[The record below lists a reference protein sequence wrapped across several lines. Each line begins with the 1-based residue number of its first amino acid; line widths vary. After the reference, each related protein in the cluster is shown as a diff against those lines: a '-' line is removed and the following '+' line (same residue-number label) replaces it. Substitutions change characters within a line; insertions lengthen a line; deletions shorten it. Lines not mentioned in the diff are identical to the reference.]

1 MKAPHE
7 LGAFLC
13 YNAPMFARIS
23 KNVDWILV
31 VALVPILAAGVITM
45 SSFGVE
51 TPYLLKQS
59 VWILIAFAVF
69 FGLSGIDAQV
79 FKKAGTLVWL
89 FLFGTGLLLVIFLIG
104 HTAKGATSWLDF
116 GGFSLQP
123 ADPMKLVLI
132 LVLSKY
138 LSRRHIEIANI
149 KHIFISFAYFFLPFV
164 LVFLQPDFGSAM
176 ILGAIWLGM
185 MLVSGISKKHLAI
198 LFGVGLIAFGSL
210 WLFVF
215 KPYQKA
221 RVINFVNPMADIR
234 GSGYNVYQSVI
245 AVGSGQVLGKGV
257 GYGTQS
263 RLNFLPEYKTDFIFA
278 AFAEEWGLV
287 GCIILLICFGI
298 VLWRIL
304 KIGMLGSS
312 NFEILYA
319 LGISIFFMSHIIVNV
334 GMNIGIMPVTG
345 IALPFMSYGGSHL
358 LTEFAAL
365 GILMSMRGY
374 NRSIHRDD
382 TKHEFLGL

>member
-1 MKAPHE
+1 
-7 LGAFLC
+7 
-13 YNAPMFARIS
+13 
-23 KNVDWILV
+23 
-31 VALVPILAAGVITM
+31 M
-45 SSFGVE
+45 SSLGGESSYVFKQSLWIGVAFGVFF
-51 TPYLLKQS
+51 LLS
-59 VWILIAFAVF
+59 TV
-69 FGLSGIDAQV
+69 DAQV

-89 FLFGTGLLLVIFLIG
+89 FIFGISLLLVVFLLG
-104 HTAKGATSWLDF
+104 HTAKGATSWLNF

-132 LVLSKY
+132 LVFSKY

-149 KHIFISFAYFFLPFV
+149 KHIFITFAYFFIPFV

-185 MLVSGISKKHLAI
+185 MLVSGISKKHLLTLFAI
-198 LFGVGLIAFGSL
+198 GLVAFGVL
-210 WLFVF
+210 WGFVF

-263 RLNFLPEYKTDFIFA
+263 RLSFLPEHKTDFIFA

-287 GCIILLICFGI
+287 GCIVLLACFGVVI
-298 VLWRIL
+298 WRIL
-304 KIGMLGSS
+304 KIGMFGSS

-319 LGISIFFMSHIIVNV
+319 LGIAIFFMSHIIVNI
-334 GMNIGIMPVTG
+334 GMNIGVMPVTG

-358 LTEFAAL
+358 ITEFAAL

-374 NRSIHRDD
+374 NRTIHRDD
-382 TKHEFLGL
+382 TKQEFLGL

>member
-1 MKAPHE
+1 MV
-7 LGAFLC
+7 
-13 YNAPMFARIS
+13 
-23 KNVDWILV
+23 KNIDWILV
-31 VALVPILAAGVITM
+31 GALIPILAAGVVTM
-45 SSFGVE
+45 SSFDTETSYLWRQLLWIGVSFV
-51 TPYLLKQS
+51 T
-59 VWILIAFAVF
+59 F
-69 FGLSGIDAQV
+69 FFLSGVDAQI
-79 FKKAGTLVWL
+79 FKKTGTLIGL
-89 FLFGTGLLLVIFLIG
+89 FLFGTGLLGIVFLLG
-104 HTAKGATSWLDF
+104 NTVKGATSWLDF

-123 ADPMKLVLI
+123 ADPMKLVLVLI
-132 LVLSKY
+132 LSKY

-149 KHIFISFAYFFLPFV
+149 KHIFITFAYFFIPFL

-176 ILGAIWLGM
+176 ILGFIWLGM
-185 MLVSGISKKHLAI
+185 ILVSGISKKHLAI
-198 LFGVGLIAFGSL
+198 LFSIGLIAFGSL
-210 WLFVF
+210 WVFVF

-221 RVINFVNPMADIR
+221 RIVNFIHPMADIR

-245 AVGSGQVLGKGV
+245 AVGSGQLFGKGV

-287 GCIILLICFGI
+287 GVLILLIAFAVVI
-298 VLWRIL
+298 WRIL
-304 KIGMLGSS
+304 MVSIYGLS

-319 LGISIFFMSHIIVNV
+319 LGIALFFMSHIMVNI

-365 GILMSMRGY
+365 GILMSMRKY

-382 TKHEFLGL
+382 TQHEFLGL

>member
-1 MKAPHE
+1 
-7 LGAFLC
+7 
-13 YNAPMFARIS
+13 MFARIS

-31 VALVPILAAGVITM
+31 AALVPILLAGVVTM
-45 SSFGVE
+45 SSFGTE
-51 TPYLLKQS
+51 TSYLVKQLL
-59 VWILIAFAVF
+59 WIVVAFAAF
-69 FGLSGIDAQV
+69 FILSGIDAQV

-89 FLFGTGLLLVIFLIG
+89 FLFGTGLLLVVFLLG

-149 KHIFISFAYFFLPFV
+149 KHIFISFAYFFIPFV

-198 LFGVGLIAFGSL
+198 LFGIGLVAFGSL

-278 AFAEEWGLV
+278 AFAEEWGLI
-287 GCIILLICFGI
+287 GCVVLLICFGI

-312 NFEILYA
+312 NFEILFA

>member
-1 MKAPHE
+1 MIS
-7 LGAFLC
+7 
-13 YNAPMFARIS
+13 RII
-23 KNVDWILV
+23 KNVDWLLV
-31 VALVPILAAGVITM
+31 GALIPILAAGIITM
-45 SSFGVE
+45 SSFGSE
-51 TPYLLKQS
+51 TSYLFKQS
-59 VWILIAFAVF
+59 LWVVVAFGVF
-69 FGLSGIDAQV
+69 FALASIDAQV
-79 FKKAGTLVWL
+79 FKQARTLVWL
-89 FLFGTGLLLVIFLIG
+89 FGFGIALLATVFFLG
-104 HTAKGATSWLDF
+104 NTAKGATSWLDF

-149 KHIFISFAYFFLPFV
+149 KHIFITFAYFFIPFV

-185 MLVSGISKKHLAI
+185 MLVSGISKKHLLTLFAI
-198 LFGVGLIAFGSL
+198 GMIAFGGL
-210 WLFVF
+210 WGFVF

-245 AVGSGQVLGKGV
+245 AVGSGQIFGKGL

-263 RLNFLPEYKTDFIFA
+263 RLNFLPEHKTDFIFA

>member
-1 MKAPHE
+1 
-7 LGAFLC
+7 
-13 YNAPMFARIS
+13 MFARIS
-23 KNVDWILV
+23 KNIDWILV
-31 VALVPILAAGVITM
+31 LALVPILLAGLVTM
-45 SSFGVE
+45 SSFGVGSA
-51 TPYLLKQS
+51 YLLKQS
-59 VWILIAFAVF
+59 LWILVSFVGF
-69 FGLSGIDAQV
+69 FLLSGIDAQV

-89 FLFGTGLLLVIFLIG
+89 FAFGTGLLLIIFMLG

-132 LVLSKY
+132 LILSKY

-164 LVFLQPDFGSAM
+164 LIFLQPDFGSAM
-176 ILGAIWLGM
+176 ILGVIWLGM

-198 LFGVGLIAFGSL
+198 LFGIGLLAFASL
-210 WLFVF
+210 WIFVF

-221 RVINFVNPMADIR
+221 RIINFVNPMSDIR

-245 AVGSGQVLGKGV
+245 AVGSGQLLGKGV

-287 GCIILLICFGI
+287 GCVILLVCFGI

-304 KIGMLGSS
+304 KIGMYGSS

>member
-1 MKAPHE
+1 
-7 LGAFLC
+7 
-13 YNAPMFARIS
+13 MFARIS
-23 KNVDWILV
+23 KNIDWVLV
-31 VALVPILAAGVITM
+31 AALVPILAAGVITM
-45 SSFGVE
+45 SSFGAE
-51 TPYLLKQS
+51 TSYLLKQS
-59 VWILIAFAVF
+59 IWIVVAFGVLFILAGV
-69 FGLSGIDAQV
+69 DAQV

-138 LSRRHIEIANI
+138 LSRRHIEIANL
-149 KHIFISFAYFFLPFV
+149 KHIFISFAYFFIPFV

-185 MLVSGISKKHLAI
+185 MFVSGISKKHLLT
-198 LFGVGLIAFGSL
+198 LFAVGLVAFGAL
-210 WLFVF
+210 WGFVF

-287 GCIILLICFGI
+287 GCIILLTCFGI
-298 VLWRIL
+298 VMWRIL

-312 NFEILYA
+312 NFEILFA
-319 LGISIFFMSHIIVNV
+319 LGVSIFFMSHIIVNV